1 MAVLPDSI
9 EHFHRSKDGVYE
21 AGQLFFVIR
30 SRAFIVIT
38 VMKDI
43 IKQEEETVCKGDD
56 NEDDDNEDDDNEDDD
71 NEDDD
76 NDDDDNEDDDGDD
89 DDERD

>member
-1 MAVLPDSI
+1 MFYGAW
-9 EHFHRSKDGVYE
+9 
-21 AGQLFFVIR
+21 QFFFYIW

-56 NEDDDNEDDDNEDDD
+56 NEDDDNEDDD
-71 NEDDD
+71 
-76 NDDDDNEDDDGDD
+76 GDD

>member
-9 EHFHRSKDGVYE
+9 EHFHRSKDGVLRSR
-21 AGQLFFVIR
+21 AAFFFIR

-43 IKQEEETVCKGDD
+43 IKQEEETVCNGDD

-76 NDDDDNEDDDGDD
+76 NEDDDGDD

>member
-1 MAVLPDSI
+1 MAVLPGSI
-9 EHFHRSKDGVYE
+9 ELFHRSKDGVLRSG
-21 AGQLFFVIR
+21 AAFFSLFGFGFG
-30 SRAFIVIT
+30 AFIVIT
-38 VMKDI
+38 VMKD

-76 NDDDDNEDDDGDD
+76 GDD

>member
-1 MAVLPDSI
+1 MV
-9 EHFHRSKDGVYE
+9 FYE
-21 AGQLFFVIR
+21 AGQLFFFIR

-56 NEDDDNEDDDNEDDD
+56 NEDDDNEDDDN
-71 NEDDD
+71 
-76 NDDDDNEDDDGDD
+76 DDDDNEDDDGDD